1 MTTTWG
7 NLARSHGRKSV
18 MSLTIDDATLDLDTD
33 KQIDALMPMIRPL
46 LDGDEANVLDF
57 GCGAG
62 RFTGML
68 QTLTGGCV
76 IGFDPCAE
84 LVDAAPAMEMVS
96 YTTGDTDAFFMT
108 HECRFDVVFVAFV
121 LGDPGVDCE
130 AVAAGVVRCLKPGG
144 LLILLDHMPYVEPQG
159 RWWRFRSSAAY
170 TLLFRDVGVDLHWL
184 GNGVQLDNATTLL
197 AGRKS

>member
-1 MTTTWG
+1 MSSTWG
-7 NLARSHGRKSV
+7 NLAREHGRKAV
-18 MSLTIDDATLDLDTD
+18 VSLAIDDATLDAETD
-33 KQIDALMPMIRPL
+33 RQIAELMPLIERQL
-46 LDGDEANVLDF
+46 TGDEANVLDF

-84 LVDAAPAMEMVS
+84 LIDAAPAMPMVS
-96 YTTGDTDAFFMT
+96 YTTGETDAFFMT

-130 AVAAGVVRCLKPGG
+130 AVAAGLVRCLKPGG
-144 LLILLDHMPYVEPQG
+144 TILLLEHMPYVEPQG
-159 RWWRFRSSAAY
+159 RWWRFRSASAY
-170 TLLFRDVGVDLHWL
+170 LMLFKGVGIGFVF
-184 GNGVQLDNATTLL
+184 
-197 AGRKS
+197 